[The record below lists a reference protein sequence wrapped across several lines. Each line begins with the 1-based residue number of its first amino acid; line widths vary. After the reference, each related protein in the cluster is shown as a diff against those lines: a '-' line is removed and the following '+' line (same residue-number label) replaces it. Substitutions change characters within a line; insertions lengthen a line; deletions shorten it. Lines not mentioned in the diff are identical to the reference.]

1 MLQNVIFVKRYINME
16 GGYLERIK
24 RRIRYYFSMRER
36 DSDETIIAAVHD
48 GISFQGSNLWVLI
61 FAIFLAS
68 LGLNVNSTA
77 VIIGAMLISPLM
89 GPIIGIG
96 LSVGINDFD
105 LLKKSLKNYT
115 VATIISV
122 LTATVYF
129 IISPYSGVQSELLAR
144 TSPTLYDVLIA
155 LFGGAAGIVA
165 LSKGGKG
172 NVIPGVAIATA
183 LMPPLCT
190 AGYGLAHW
198 NAKFFLGAAYLY
210 FINCVFIAVAT
221 YLGSRMMHFKHIMF
235 IEKKNYSRV
244 RKYIIGI
251 VAVTIIPAVFMTVKI
266 VRDGYFDSH
275 VNTFI
280 SKEMKISG
288 TQIVQHN
295 VNKNEKILELV
306 AVGREIPV
314 EHISK
319 AAESLSKYK
328 LDDYKLVIIQGT
340 QSDSILK
347 LNNEL
352 LTLETSSSDKDKTI
366 QEQALEITALE
377 EKLKEANI
385 YNDLSSELL
394 EESTVFFKQI
404 RSINLAEVT
413 ESIADGTHTNIIQ
426 AVIGTYE
433 GTELSDADIMKLKE
447 LITRKCNFNKEP
459 SEIKEVRVIVNRTP
473 KKL

>member
-1 MLQNVIFVKRYINME
+1 MKEISI
-16 GGYLERIK
+16 ERIK
-24 RRIRYYFSMRER
+24 ERIKYYFSMNQR
-36 DSDETIIAAVHD
+36 DSDETIIEAAHE
-48 GISFQGSNLWVLI
+48 GISFQGSNLWILI

-105 LLKKSLKNYT
+105 LLKKSLKNYL
-115 VATIISV
+115 VATLISV

-172 NVIPGVAIATA
+172 NVVAGVAIATA

-198 NAKFFLGAAYLY
+198 SGKFFFGAIYLY

-221 YLGSRMMHFKHIMF
+221 YIGSRMMHFKHKVF
-235 IEKKNYSRV
+235 IEKKNYRRV

-266 VRDGYFDSH
+266 VRDSYFTARVS
-275 VNTFI
+275 TFI
-280 SKEMKISG
+280 SKEMKYTG

-306 AVGREIPV
+306 AVGREIPFD
-314 EHISK
+314 EI
-319 AAESLSKYK
+319 ARAEEALKLYK
-328 LDDYKLVIIQGT
+328 LKDYSLMIIQGT
-340 QSDSILK
+340 QSDSLLK
-347 LNNEL
+347 LNSRLNI
-352 LTLETSSSDKDKTI
+352 LETSSSEKDNII
-366 QEQALEITALE
+366 QEQSLEISALE
-377 EKLKEANI
+377 EIVKETERYKEMSA
-385 YNDLSSELL
+385 ELL
-394 EESTVFFKQI
+394 EESTVFLKQI
-404 RSINLAEVT
+404 RSINLADVT
-413 ESIADGTHTNIIQ
+413 ESVADGSKNNLIQ
-426 AVIGTYE
+426 AVVGIYD
-433 GTELSDADIMKLKE
+433 GTELSDSDILKLKE
-447 LITRKCNFNKEP
+447 LITRKCNFNKEKVD
-459 SEIKEVRVIVNRTP
+459 SKEVRILVNQAA
-473 KKL
+473 K